1 MRYATLNIDGTPNAF
16 YDSDIHKSIPKE
28 AIKITNNQWLEC
40 INNQGC
46 RAFVDGQLV
55 EYVYQKTAEQV
66 KAEIESTIQNML
78 DTKAKELRYDNMMS
92 ARSYA
97 GYANPFQAEAQAL
110 AVWCANCWIKAGEL
124 EAIGTPMT
132 VEEVLAQM
140 PVFGV

>member
-1 MRYATLNIDGTPNAF
+1 MLNFYKIENGVAEIGVGKRVPNGF
-16 YDSDIHKSIPKE
+16 KEYSIGSEPSDLILALSHRKPEEI
-28 AIKITNNQWLEC
+28 
-40 INNQGC
+40 
-46 RAFVDGQLV
+46 
-55 EYVYQKTAEQV
+55 
-66 KAEIESTIQNML
+66 KAEIEQAIQNML

-97 GYANPFQAEAQAL
+97 GYVNPFQVEAQAL

-124 EAIGTPMT
+124 EALGTPMT